1 MSYEQQNMS
10 DQMKSKATVKEE
22 MSEEMLGKK
31 LKAIGSKEQLEK
43 ETESLWDY
51 VKPLMNDLVAW
62 YIETERKTA
71 DVDALI
77 KETRCKEA
85 LLIELRHNLIRKE
98 AEVTLLLTKARRT
111 TNTMAVLVSN
121 TLYNIDNDICER
133 VNRIKKKNSEADA
146 TLSAAIKAKDELVEL
161 HIEAETRVDELIAL
175 HTILSKAD
183 SEVKEIEKLP
193 VEVQFILY
201 KLDTFLT
208 MIKDKKDEVSVLHQ
222 ELNGKAI
229 TRAPSDEGVDR
240 ALSGGGIDRVSS
252 GEGVDRALSGEGV
265 DRAPSGEGVDRAL
278 SGDGVDRAP
287 SGGSI
292 DKALSSEGVDRA
304 PSREGVAGA
313 SSEKAIAEAED
324 LFHKTSCLFGLSK
337 TKQLFYDRINR

>member
-1 MSYEQQNMS
+1 MSYQQQNMS

-22 MSEEMLGKK
+22 MSEKMLREK
-31 LKAIGSKEQLEK
+31 LETIGSKEQLEK

-71 DVDALI
+71 EVDALI
-77 KETRCKEA
+77 RETRCKEA
-85 LLIELRHNLIRKE
+85 LLIELRHNVIRKE

-121 TLYNIDNDICER
+121 TSYNIDNDICER
-133 VNRIKKKNSEADA
+133 VNRIKRKNSEADA

-175 HTILSKAD
+175 HTILSNAD

-193 VEVQFILY
+193 VEVQLIIY

-208 MIKDKKDEVSVLHQ
+208 MIKDKKDEVSVLHH
-222 ELNGKAI
+222 ELSGKAI
-229 TRAPSDEGVDR
+229 TRAP
-240 ALSGGGIDRVSS
+240 
-252 GEGVDRALSGEGV
+252 SGEGV
-265 DRAPSGEGVDRAL
+265 DRAPSGEGVDRASSGEGVDRALSRGGIDRASSGEGVDRAL
-278 SGDGVDRAP
+278 SGGGIDRASSGEGVDRAP
-287 SGGSI
+287 SG
-292 DKALSSEGVDRA
+292 KAISRA
-304 PSREGVAGA
+304 PSGEGIDRAKSGN
-313 SSEKAIAEAED
+313 STAEAED